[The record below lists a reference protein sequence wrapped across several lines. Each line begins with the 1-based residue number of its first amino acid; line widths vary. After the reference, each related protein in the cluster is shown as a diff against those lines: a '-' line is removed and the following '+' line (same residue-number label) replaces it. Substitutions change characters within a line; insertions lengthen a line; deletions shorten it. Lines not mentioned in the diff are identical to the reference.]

1 VCSNSRCTRVLQK
14 NRANRIYNIYY
25 ERRYFGLVYVTK
37 GWIVQQ
43 WPRTV
48 GEAKNPVASQSKKLE
63 TSDCGGPKMQP
74 QFKAEGLG
82 APWR

>member
-1 VCSNSRCTRVLQK
+1 
-14 NRANRIYNIYY
+14 
-25 ERRYFGLVYVTK
+25 LVYVTK

-48 GEAKNPVASQSKKLE
+48 GEAKNSVASQSKKLE